1 MAPTQPSTKSAKTA
15 RRSGTSGATQSKAGP
30 AKRATRPGAATL
42 RRGDAAQAARPLKL
56 AVPNKGRL
64 SDDALRILQ
73 RAGIHLRGS
82 SDRRLWAS
90 ALDGRLQVLFL
101 RANDIPAF
109 VADGTVDAGI
119 TGLDAVRE
127 ADADVVERLDL
138 GFGACR
144 LVVAVPEDDAAR
156 RPADLGAGV
165 RIATSYPRLT
175 RDFFARTGR
184 DVHVVTVSGACE
196 IAPTLGIADAITD
209 ITSTGSTLAMNH
221 LRAIGTVLESTCW
234 LVTTPNTDD
243 AVAEELERLVF
254 ALGSVVAARD
264 KRYLL
269 ADVPRAALDEIR
281 VFLPG
286 LAGPTVVEIAGDP
299 DTVAIQVVVD
309 ERDVFDAVHRLKRLG
324 GRGILVIP
332 IDRLVD

>member
-1 MAPTQPSTKSAKTA
+1 
-15 RRSGTSGATQSKAGP
+15 
-30 AKRATRPGAATL
+30 
-42 RRGDAAQAARPLKL
+42 
-56 AVPNKGRL
+56 
-64 SDDALRILQ
+64 
-73 RAGIHLRGS
+73 
-82 SDRRLWAS
+82 
-90 ALDGRLQVLFL
+90 
-101 RANDIPAF
+101 
-109 VADGTVDAGI
+109 
-119 TGLDAVRE
+119 
-127 ADADVVERLDL
+127 
-138 GFGACR
+138 
-144 LVVAVPEDDAAR
+144 VPEDHPAAT
-156 RPADLGAGV
+156 PAELADGV

-175 RDFFARTGR
+175 RAYFDALGKP
-184 DVHVVTVSGACE
+184 VHVVTVSGACE

-209 ITSTGSTLAMNH
+209 LTSTGSTLAMNH

-234 LVTTPNTDD
+234 LVTAPNTDD

-269 ADVPRAALDEIR
+269 ADVPRVALDEIR

-309 ERDVFDAVHRLKRLG
+309 EGDVFDAVHRLKRLG